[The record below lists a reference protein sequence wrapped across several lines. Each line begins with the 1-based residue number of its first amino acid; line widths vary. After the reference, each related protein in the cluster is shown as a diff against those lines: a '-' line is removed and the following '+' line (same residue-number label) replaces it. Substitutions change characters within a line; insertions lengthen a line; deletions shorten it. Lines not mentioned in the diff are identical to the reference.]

1 MGMLAPERIIIET
14 MMCIPNKSG
23 EDVDFILNQEQVDF
37 IENRLGRDI
46 IAKARQLGFSTL
58 ILAIFLA
65 RCMMYRNRKCVIVS
79 HDTTATQKLL
89 ERIKYMIKHMKGAK
103 PDLKYST
110 QTFITFGKMDSSIY
124 IGTAGSADFGVGDT
138 ITDLHCSEVSR
149 WENPGPLLSGLF
161 QAVPADGNITI
172 ESTGRG
178 TGNWFHRHCMRAKD
192 SGSGYRLHFFG
203 WLGRPEY
210 HIYNDDEFVPD
221 EAFDEPQLIAD
232 FDVQI
237 SQLKWRRMKIAELDG
252 DLQQF
257 KEQYP
262 ITLNECFQATGNSF
276 FSKVN
281 FQIDKRWEKLD
292 RWAHK
297 LKGHPRIGKTYAS
310 GADIAGGNGQ
320 DYSVLEIFDVETGE
334 QVLEFATNLMEP
346 DLFAV
351 KCAAILEDYNFA
363 FHDFERNNHGILYAA
378 ELIKHYPLD
387 RIHRTMAARGKARTR
402 ESREELRKLS
412 DFGTYTSDVSKN
424 LMLGRMKKDLRE
436 GTVLIYSNNLNM
448 ECSSFIENENGR
460 LCAEE
465 GCHDDLVM
473 ATGFAIKMFEKAA
486 SLAEDEWNY
495 KERVRGKTT
504 REMFSLEIAL
514 DELDAKYDG
523 SEANDGGFPISTGVN
538 DEDTYD

>member
-1 MGMLAPERIIIET
+1 MGMLAPERVIIET
-14 MMCIPNKSG
+14 MFRIPNKSG

-65 RCMMYRNRKCVIVS
+65 RCMMFRNRKCVIVS

-89 ERIKYMIKHMKGAK
+89 ERIKYMIKHMKGAR

-110 QTFITFGKMDSSIY
+110 QSFITFGKMDSSIY

-178 TGNWFHRHCMRAKD
+178 TGNWFHRHCMRSKD
-192 SGSGYRLHFFG
+192 GGNGYRLHFFG
-203 WLGRPEY
+203 WLGRAEY
-210 HIYNDDEFVPD
+210 HIFNSDEFIPD
-221 EAFDEPQLIAD
+221 EAYEEPGLIED
-232 FDVQI
+232 YGVSV
-237 SQLKWRRMKIAELDG
+237 SQLKWRRMKISELDG

-281 FQIDKRWEKLD
+281 FQIDPRWKKYD
-292 RWAHK
+292 RWQFR
-297 LKGHPRIGKTYAS
+297 LEGHPRIGRTYAS

-320 DYSVLEIFDVETGE
+320 DYSVLEVFDVETGE

-346 DLFAV
+346 DLFALKV
-351 KCAAILEDYNFA
+351 SEILEDYNFA
-363 FHDFERNNHGILYAA
+363 FHDFERNNHGILYAS
-378 ELIKHYPLD
+378 ELIKHYPLNN
-387 RIHRTMAARGKARTR
+387 IHRAVVSRGKARTR
-402 ESREELRKLS
+402 ANREELRKLS
-412 DFGTYTSDVSKN
+412 DYGTYTSDVSKN
-424 LMLGRMKKDLRE
+424 LMLGRMKKELRE
-436 GTVLIYSNNLNM
+436 GTVVIYSNNLNM
-448 ECSSFIENENGR
+448 ECSSFVENESGR
-460 LCAEE
+460 LAAEE

-473 ATGFAIKMFEKAA
+473 ATGFALKAFEKAA
-486 SLAEDEWNY
+486 NRAEQDRDFRERSRGRTTSEVFSLDSALEELEHAYGAED
-495 KERVRGKTT
+495 GC
-504 REMFSLEIAL
+504 
-514 DELDAKYDG
+514 
-523 SEANDGGFPISTGVN
+523 PISTGVD